1 MIKRILCLTKILF
14 KSTLSSSFSKSTS
27 VSKKKNSK
35 RIGAKIGLAVLFI
48 YISGVMLF
56 LTYEVMN
63 TLIPLKQETAFIGII
78 VTVNIILSL
87 FLTLLSS
94 ANQLYFAKDTVSI
107 LPLPFSSYEIVS
119 AKINH
124 LFLTELISEVW
135 LGIIPLCMYGYMTK
149 AGVLFYILMIVVML
163 FVPIIP
169 ILLSSLIVMVL
180 MAFTKTFKNKSLI
193 QTITIVF
200 SMFFGFGVSMIMNSI
215 NPTDQNEV
223 LALLLKAG
231 SLVQTFYKIF
241 PTIILGVTTLTDLNV
256 LPLLLLII
264 SSAAIYVLVVIFA
277 RPLYFKGVIG
287 SMYSGIKSNKKV
299 KTNDF
304 KKANIGVS
312 YVLKEFRCLIRKPI
326 FFTQC
331 VLPYFL
337 IPVLIIVSTIVG
349 FNGSDSGLKFNQIG
363 FVLNQVPGVERY
375 VFIVAEL
382 ILMFLSFFA
391 FAGATNITR
400 DGHNAIFMKYI
411 PLSFSEQLFYKAIP
425 GYLMTIFPEIIL
437 INVLGV
443 ILDINLVP
451 IIMAS
456 ILFLFVAMIQA
467 LIGVIYD
474 ALKPKLNWTNEY
486 QAVKNNMNMIIIPII
501 STMLAI
507 PFVLVL
513 IYGNDLNYSLI
524 VLASFVFYIFID
536 AILITLILVKDEK
549 LARNI
554 Y

>member
-1 MIKRILCLTKILF
+1 
-14 KSTLSSSFSKSTS
+14 
-27 VSKKKNSK
+27 
-35 RIGAKIGLAVLFI
+35 
-48 YISGVMLF
+48 
-56 LTYEVMN
+56 
-63 TLIPLKQETAFIGII
+63 
-78 VTVNIILSL
+78 
-87 FLTLLSS
+87 
-94 ANQLYFAKDTVSI
+94 
-107 LPLPFSSYEIVS
+107 
-119 AKINH
+119 
-124 LFLTELISEVW
+124 
-135 LGIIPLCMYGYMTK
+135 
-149 AGVLFYILMIVVML
+149 
-163 FVPIIP
+163 
-169 ILLSSLIVMVL
+169 MVL

-382 ILMFLSFFA
+382 ILMFLFVKKPEDYLTFKVL
-391 FAGATNITR
+391 R
-400 DGHNAIFMKYI
+400 HPLLLRIFC
-411 PLSFSEQLFYKAIP
+411 ETYK
-425 GYLMTIFPEIIL
+425 IL
-437 INVLGV
+437 PFEKRKD
-443 ILDINLVP
+443 LDILLLYRLYFYNRNANVSRLVNEDP
-451 IIMAS
+451 QKNVTS
-456 ILFLFVAMIQA
+456 K
-467 LIGVIYD
+467 LI
-474 ALKPKLNWTNEY
+474 
-486 QAVKNNMNMIIIPII
+486 
-501 STMLAI
+501 
-507 PFVLVL
+507 
-513 IYGNDLNYSLI
+513 YSLI
-524 VLASFVFYIFID
+524 KICRRLLISID
-536 AILITLILVKDEK
+536 KYE
-549 LARNI
+549 
-554 Y
+554 